1 MNQHIESFFKAVEQR
16 LPTDD
21 LISSKSLVDA
31 GIVKSENTL
40 ARRRNS
46 GYGPAFLR
54 ISKGQIRY
62 IRSSVLE
69 WLRQTHQPMFPFM
82 YAPFKEAESC
92 EVTNES

>member
-1 MNQHIESFFKAVEQR
+1 MNSQIDQFIEAIAKK
-16 LPTDD
+16 LPDNELLT
-21 LISSKSLVDA
+21 SSHLVSIGIAKSV
-31 GIVKSENTL
+31 STL
-40 ARRRNS
+40 NRWRQKYS
-46 GYGPAFLR
+46 GPPFLR

-62 IRSSVLE
+62 PKQPFLD